1 MVAAKKNP
9 YDNYANNKVFSAT
22 KEELVLMLY
31 EGGLKFSN
39 QAIMAIEKED
49 LDKAGELIVRVQNI
63 IREFQVTLDR
73 QYAISHELYNMYD
86 YLYRRLVQAN
96 IKKEIEIMHEVRDL
110 IRQMRDT
117 WKEAMIIAKNNGDI
131 R

>member
-9 YDNYANNKVFSAT
+9 YDNYASNKVFSAS

-31 EGGLKFSN
+31 DGGLKFAN
-39 QAIMAIEKED
+39 KAIIYIEKEEIEE
-49 LDKAGELIVRVQNI
+49 AGEAIVRVQNI

-73 QYAISHELYNMYD
+73 QYEISHELYNIYD

-96 IKKEIEIMHEVRDL
+96 IKKDKEILIEVRDH
-110 IRQMRDT
+110 IRTLRDT
-117 WKEAMIIAKNNGDI
+117 WKEAMVIAKKGN
-131 R
+131 